1 MLFIP
6 LAHYIDAERITM
18 PETLLYCVIGYT
30 VFMRNWSA
38 EIFEAIT
45 ENDGALMG
53 LIVFIMMNTIVIMAW
68 PLFLLASKLDD
79 LKRKRL
85 LR

>member
-1 MLFIP
+1 
-6 LAHYIDAERITM
+6 M

-53 LIVFIMMNTIVIMAW
+53 LIVFIMMNTIVIIAW

>member
-1 MLFIP
+1 M
-6 LAHYIDAERITM
+6 T
-18 PETLLYCVIGYT
+18 PETLLYCVIGYA
-30 VFMRNWSA
+30 VFMRSWSA
-38 EIFEAIT
+38 EITEAIT

-53 LIVFIMMNTIVIMAW
+53 VIIFIMMNTIVIMAW
-68 PLFLLASKLDD
+68 PLFWVASKMDG